1 MKFYAFLCALVALA
15 LILTPAIALI
25 GTNKKEDTVS
35 DTEIRSETETAIEW
49 MNENI
54 MTTDE

>member
-25 GTNKKEDTVS
+25 GTNNKKDAIS